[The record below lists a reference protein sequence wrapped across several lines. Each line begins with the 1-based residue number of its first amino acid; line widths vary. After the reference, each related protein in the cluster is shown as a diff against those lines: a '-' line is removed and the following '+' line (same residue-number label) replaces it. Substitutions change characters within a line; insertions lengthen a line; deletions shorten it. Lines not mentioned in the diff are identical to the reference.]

1 MFTDRG
7 ESRLMRYLA
16 LASDYDGTLATDG
29 RMNDQAVTA
38 LERLR
43 ASGRQAILLTGRI
56 LEDILAACPR
66 IDLFDSLVV
75 ENGAVLH
82 VPASRETV
90 RLAPPLPDQFTA
102 RLRGRGVTPLAVGRV
117 IVATNHPHEFTIVE
131 AIRDLGLELQLVFN
145 GNAVMVLPS
154 GVNKASGLRSALL
167 RLGLSPHEVVGIG
180 NAANDHSF
188 LEICECAVAVDN
200 AVPALKNKVAFST
213 RGADGAG
220 VAELVDELVA
230 TDLAARRPRGA
241 GDDVVLGTLDDG
253 APVFFAPYGQ
263 NLLVAGPS
271 GSGKSTFATGLIERL
286 MERSYQLC
294 IIDPEGDY
302 GTLADIVTLGS
313 RLRPPEVNEI
323 MRALVDPSAN
333 VVINLLGMPL
343 SDRPE
348 FFTQLLP
355 HLQSMRARTAR
366 PHWILIDEVHHLLP
380 AARRHGASMLPQRLG
395 ETILVTVRPR
405 EVAES
410 ILRLVDIVV
419 AVGPSPETTIT
430 EFAGAVGA
438 ASPPIPAL
446 ARGRDEVITW
456 FRTTVA
462 DPLRMR
468 VIPARAD
475 RLRHLR
481 KYAEG
486 NLGPKSFVFRGP
498 EGKLRLRAQNLV
510 AFCDI
515 AAGVDYGTWSFHL
528 RRGDYSRWFRE
539 VMKDEDLAREVATI
553 EAADHLPSDESRRLV
568 REVVDRRYM
577 LPSW

>member
-1 MFTDRG
+1 
-7 ESRLMRYLA
+7 MRYLA

-29 RMNDQAVTA
+29 RLGDQAAAA

-43 ASGRQAILLTGRI
+43 ASGRQVILLTGRI
-56 LEDILAACPR
+56 LEDVLAACPR
-66 IDLFDSLVV
+66 IDLFDSIVA

-82 VPASRETV
+82 LPASRETLM
-90 RLAPPLPDQFTA
+90 LAPPLPGQFTA
-102 RLRGRGVTPLAVGRV
+102 LLRERGVAPLTVGRV
-117 IVATNHPHEFTIVE
+117 IVATSHPHEVTIIE
-131 AIRDLGLELQLVFN
+131 AIRELALELQVVFN
-145 GNAVMVLPS
+145 GDAVMVLPP

-188 LEICECAVAVDN
+188 LEVCECAVAVDN
-200 AVPALKNKVAFST
+200 AVPALKDKVAFTT

-220 VAELVDELVA
+220 VAELVEELVA
-230 TDLAARRPRGA
+230 TDLARRRPRGG
-241 GDDVVLGTLDDG
+241 GDNVVLGMLHDG
-253 APVFFAPYGQ
+253 APVYFAPYGP

-286 MERSYQLC
+286 MERSFQLC

-302 GTLADIVTLGS
+302 GSLEGIVTLGS
-313 RLRPPEVNEI
+313 RVRPPQLDEI
-323 MRALVDPSAN
+323 MRVLVDPSAN
-333 VVINLLGMPL
+333 VVINLLGIPL
-343 SDRPE
+343 SDRPD
-348 FFTQLLP
+348 FFAQLLP

-380 AARRHGASMLPQRLG
+380 AARGVASSMLPQRLG

-405 EVAES
+405 EVAEP
-410 ILRLVDIVV
+410 ILKLVDIAV
-419 AVGPSPETTIT
+419 AVGPSPEATIT
-430 EFAGAVGA
+430 EFAGAVGMT
-438 ASPPIPAL
+438 PPAIPEL
-446 ARGRDEVITW
+446 AGGHDEVIAW
-456 FRTTVA
+456 FRTTA
-462 DPLRMR
+462 AEPLRMK

-510 AFCDI
+510 SFCDI
-515 AAGVDYGTWSFHL
+515 AAGVDDGTWSFHL

-539 VMKDEDLAREVATI
+539 VVKDEDLAREVAAI
-553 EAADHLPSDESRRLV
+553 EKADRLPSDESRRFV
-568 REVVDRRYM
+568 RDVVDRRYM